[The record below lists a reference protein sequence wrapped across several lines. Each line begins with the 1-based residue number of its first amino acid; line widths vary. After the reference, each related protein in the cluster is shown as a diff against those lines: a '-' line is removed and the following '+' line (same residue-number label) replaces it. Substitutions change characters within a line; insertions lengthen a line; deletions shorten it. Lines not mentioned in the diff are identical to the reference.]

1 MLRRKIAVLFIS
13 IAVFAAGFFTYQYFF
28 PDNIFVRI
36 LNGMGDISIE
46 STPTATVFVDNKVMG
61 QTPVQFALQEGVY
74 KIKLVPDATAKKTYI
89 TWSDSIR
96 IYRNTTAYIHRV
108 LGSDAASSAGEVLML
123 EKSTS
128 KTGQLLINTNPAGMF
143 VSLNGEDR
151 GLSTLFVDGVSA
163 GEHEI
168 GVRGEGLLPRSIP
181 INVVDG
187 YKVLIS
193 IKAAVDPNYKKKK
206 EEKVQQKTTELSQ
219 LEILSTPTGWLRVR
233 FEPSLEASETA
244 KVDTGKR
251 FTYYA
256 EQEGWYQIEY
266 DKGKRGWVSAEYVTP
281 VKK

>member
-1 MLRRKIAVLFIS
+1 MVRKKIAVLFIS

-36 LNGMGDISIE
+36 LNGMGDVSIE

-61 QTPVQFALQEGVY
+61 QTPVQFALREGVY
-74 KIKLVPDATAKKTYI
+74 KIKLVPDATVKKTYT

-108 LGSDAASSAGEVLML
+108 LGSDAASSAGEVLTL

-128 KTGQLLINTNPAGMF
+128 KMGQLLISTNPAGMF
-143 VSLNGEDR
+143 VSLDGEDR
-151 GLSTLFVDGVSA
+151 GLSTLFVDGVTA
-163 GEHEI
+163 GEHEV

-181 INVVDG
+181 INVVEG
-187 YKVLIS
+187 YKLLIS
-193 IKAAVDPNYKKKK
+193 IKAAVDSDYKKKQA
-206 EEKVQQKTTELSQ
+206 EKVKSKIVEQNL

-233 FEPSLEASETA
+233 FEPSIEASEA
-244 KVDTGKR
+244 ARVDTGKK
-251 FTYYA
+251 FTYLD

-266 DKGKRGWVSAEYVTP
+266 EKGKKGWVSAEYASP